1 MKVNHSRLELDCKSA
16 TFDIWATMDNAK
28 ELTVLIEILK
38 IARDAMLEHE
48 EHVQKFKTTAVAQK

>member
-1 MKVNHSRLELDCKSA
+1 MKINHSRLELDCKSA

-38 IARDAMLEHE
+38 IGRDAMLEHE
-48 EHVQKFKTTAVAQK
+48 EHIQRAKEAAGKK